1 MVKTAEVVAANSRF
15 ASEHHE
21 GRVCVFA
28 GATSGIGLG
37 TLRRLA
43 TMLYSSKFYILG
55 RSESKFRSELER
67 LKKSAPTSKF
77 VVIEAQVSLIRSIDA
92 ASERIISMDK
102 KIDLLC
108 ISPGGMPFQGEILTE
123 EGLELYY
130 ALSYWSRARLV
141 SNLLPLLRQSREAR
155 VLSIL
160 NGTLEKKINE
170 DDIGLKNWGIVPVV
184 NHTTMCTSLA
194 FDCLAAGSSNKRIAF
209 IHVTP
214 GFVNTGTPRTT
225 FPSKRDGYLWWA
237 FVSFMQIVSGWII
250 IHFGKS
256 LQESGERHAFY
267 LTSDEY
273 KPGLRL
279 ANRSNDAQPP
289 NTALKYY
296 QERGWQS
303 KIWDLTV

>member
-1 MVKTAEVVAANSRF
+1 M
-15 ASEHHE
+15 
-21 GRVCVFA
+21 
-28 GATSGIGLG
+28 
-37 TLRRLA
+37 
-43 TMLYSSKFYILG
+43 
-55 RSESKFRSELER
+55 
-67 LKKSAPTSKF
+67 
-77 VVIEAQVSLIRSIDA
+77 
-92 ASERIISMDK
+92 
-102 KIDLLC
+102 
-108 ISPGGMPFQGEILTE
+108 TE

-267 LTSDEY
+267 LASDEY